1 MISILVN
8 TNYLFNLH
16 NNYYNEFQT
25 TKIIQI
31 IEIPNGNDLYGNQK
45 RSKEKIDFKNISKI
59 IVII

>member
-31 IEIPNGNDLYGNQK
+31 IEIVSILYENLW
-45 RSKEKIDFKNISKI
+45 EKF
-59 IVII
+59 